1 MPMNYRNA
9 DLNLLKVFEALMI
22 EGNVTRTADKL
33 SLTQPTVSNAL
44 RRLRE
49 TYDDPLFVRSGA
61 GVRPTR
67 RALELWSPLSRS
79 LRSIRG
85 TLEGESFDALHS
97 DARVTVSMTD
107 YVACIAGPR
116 LFDALARLA
125 PEMRLHALPG
135 TVVDFAQ
142 SLDDNRA
149 DFAIGAYNDDVQRP
163 AFMRS
168 RRLWTVEFSC
178 FMRSGHPL
186 AKLDRIPLKRFL
198 SARHLDVSLSSRA
211 GAIYDRVLQSRGL
224 QRNLVATVSHYS
236 AAYEA
241 VRRSDLIAV
250 LPWSEGL
257 ETVRTTGLKR
267 VAPPVAAPAR
277 TVELVWHERHETS
290 ALHQWFVALVV
301 EMLARH
307 PLPAIPR
314 ARS

>member
-125 PEMRLHALPG
+125 PEEG
-135 TVVDFAQ
+135 TVAQ
-142 SLDDNRA
+142 APSRGSLPLSRGS
-149 DFAIGAYNDDVQRP
+149 AIGLGQ
-163 AFMRS
+163 
-168 RRLWTVEFSC
+168 
-178 FMRSGHPL
+178 RSGGGDEHIGGRQ
-186 AKLDRIPLKRFL
+186 LD
-198 SARHLDVSLSSRA
+198 A
-211 GAIYDRVLQSRGL
+211 
-224 QRNLVATVSHYS
+224 
-236 AAYEA
+236 
-241 VRRSDLIAV
+241 
-250 LPWSEGL
+250 
-257 ETVRTTGLKR
+257 
-267 VAPPVAAPAR
+267 
-277 TVELVWHERHETS
+277 
-290 ALHQWFVALVV
+290 
-301 EMLARH
+301 
-307 PLPAIPR
+307 
-314 ARS
+314 